1 MWRKIWRQLPT
12 PGKKCFTFNR
22 IFLRTENGIFP
33 RSNYQRDLL
42 LIVSAKRKTFDT
54 IILAINFYCGG
65 KKEHFF
71 FRISVTMKKIHKEA
85 LKKTTSPLRFLA
97 KKVTC
102 NILKNWY
109 AVAFVIYHYCCRFW
123 DMNSWRG
130 NSKWPLFGR
139 KVLFSAG
146 NVLKS
151 IR

>member
-71 FRISVTMKKIHKEA
+71 FRISVAMKKIHKEA
-85 LKKTTSPLRFLA
+85 LKKNNFSI
-97 KKVTC
+97 KVSCKESNLQYT
-102 NILKNWY
+102 Y
-109 AVAFVIYHYCCRFW
+109 
-123 DMNSWRG
+123 DMQ
-130 NSKWPLFGR
+130 
-139 KVLFSAG
+139 
-146 NVLKS
+146 
-151 IR
+151 